1 MRVQKYNTAD
11 VLIEYYDEAFSY
23 LSNQSIKAELPIF
36 AGFYAGEE
44 FYYVVWGK
52 NNLKEYDSNEV
63 IRVVKYNKNWERLSQ
78 CSVYGA
84 NTKKPFSLGTLRMT
98 ECNGYLFVRTTHQM
112 YASEDDLNHQAN
124 MALQIRTADMV
135 LTDSAY
141 DISNYA
147 LGYVS
152 HCFNTFIM
160 TDDTNH
166 ILTLDQ
172 GDGAPR
178 GAMIGRYSKIPG
190 EYCLSGSYRPLLTF
204 SYDGQYGQ
212 NTTHATLGD
221 FSYSDSSILVA
232 GTSINYDEQLSTRT
246 IQNLYLSVTDRTE
259 LETYS
264 INEESN
270 TTKIRWITNYKDN
283 VKDEHFRHCATTPYL
298 IRWNHN
304 LFLLIWSDT
313 KYDEPTGN
321 LFYEFIDGEG
331 KQIGEIHSEKGNISD
346 CKPIMKGNKV
356 VWYTTNNEKLCF
368 YSIDQTGTLKKNTVT
383 YPKQIDVFP
392 KSVKE
397 CRLAITK
404 IGQLKKNQVN
414 SSYVLTFRGKPL
426 KKEKDYFIRGDGYSW
441 NSTTKIISKFSK
453 TICGM
458 DGDFY
463 GTHEFTVFPIRK
475 KAILKSVAA
484 TSSVATVKWEKG
496 SGCMGYEIYRSV
508 DGKKKQKVAVITNP
522 TIGSWKDTNV
532 QKGHYYSYSMRAYTK
547 KGSKMLYT
555 NKSDEITALPGNAK
569 AFLKPKIT
577 SIKQKGNKI
586 IIKIS
591 KNKMA
596 TGYEYQFSWSQDFDV
611 VKKQKTTSS
620 NMVTISDDYFGC
632 EGRVRM
638 YRKVKGKK
646 VYGPWSKVYLV
657 VNRY

>member
-1 MRVQKYNTAD
+1 
-11 VLIEYYDEAFSY
+11 
-23 LSNQSIKAELPIF
+23 
-36 AGFYAGEE
+36 
-44 FYYVVWGK
+44 
-52 NNLKEYDSNEV
+52 
-63 IRVVKYNKNWERLSQ
+63 
-78 CSVYGA
+78 
-84 NTKKPFSLGTLRMT
+84 
-98 ECNGYLFVRTTHQM
+98 
-112 YASEDDLNHQAN
+112 
-124 MALQIRTADMV
+124 
-135 LTDSAY
+135 
-141 DISNYA
+141 
-147 LGYVS
+147 
-152 HCFNTFIM
+152 
-160 TDDTNH
+160 
-166 ILTLDQ
+166 
-172 GDGAPR
+172 
-178 GAMIGRYSKIPG
+178 MIGRYSKIPG

-414 SSYVLTFRGKPL
+414 SSI
-426 KKEKDYFIRGDGYSW
+426 E
-441 NSTTKIISKFSK
+441 
-453 TICGM
+453 
-458 DGDFY
+458 
-463 GTHEFTVFPIRK
+463 
-475 KAILKSVAA
+475 
-484 TSSVATVKWEKG
+484 
-496 SGCMGYEIYRSV
+496 
-508 DGKKKQKVAVITNP
+508 
-522 TIGSWKDTNV
+522 
-532 QKGHYYSYSMRAYTK
+532 
-547 KGSKMLYT
+547 
-555 NKSDEITALPGNAK
+555 
-569 AFLKPKIT
+569 
-577 SIKQKGNKI
+577 
-586 IIKIS
+586 
-591 KNKMA
+591 KNK
-596 TGYEYQFSWSQDFDV
+596 
-611 VKKQKTTSS
+611 
-620 NMVTISDDYFGC
+620 
-632 EGRVRM
+632 
-638 YRKVKGKK
+638 
-646 VYGPWSKVYLV
+646 
-657 VNRY
+657 